1 MLMVELQLALFW
13 PITVVCVV
21 QAIRLWIISRENARR
36 GREAVRMQRDCYI
49 PGMMNYWMEQN
60 MKQPTPPQ

>member
-1 MLMVELQLALFW
+1 MLMMVELQLALFW

-21 QAIRLWIISRENARR
+21 QAIRLWLINREIVRR
-36 GREAVRMQRDCYI
+36 GREAARMQRDCY
-49 PGMMNYWMEQN
+49 PLNYWVEQN